1 MPDVVPALKSLVCLS
16 LRIIKPCFL
25 SVFLSQE
32 ACGHMSASSQ
42 PPFSIF
48 IQTSKCCARLSLCPL
63 LIRSIL

>member
-32 ACGHMSASSQ
+32 SCGHTSAS
-42 PPFSIF
+42 P
-48 IQTSKCCARLSLCPL
+48 
-63 LIRSIL
+63 

>member
-42 PPFSIF
+42 PPLCLSFS
-48 IQTSKCCARLSLCPL
+48 L
-63 LIRSIL
+63 LPSAGPISVPGELLLLWF